1 MFVLKIEKNK
11 ELRVTFGMF
20 EDVDFDTLFLEIL
33 ESLILYSSILYDIS
47 YRGQIIVETPDAEI
61 ELLVTDC

>member
-1 MFVLKIEKNK
+1 
-11 ELRVTFGMF
+11 MF

-33 ESLILYSSILYDIS
+33 DSLILYPSILYDIS

-61 ELLVTDC
+61 ELPHRLLMPI